1 MGTDD
6 IVKVDYDLGGQ
17 GYVDQFRGEQ
27 LGEVECG
34 CCDLIVKAKECEA
47 VSAVTQRT
55 ISSLDADLIRLK
67 GEMDAGDLQV
77 KNTDMKEKALEDQ
90 IAVWDRDIDLADD
103 AVDAKD
109 NKLMQLEKTLRA
121 REEALDG
128 KEANL
133 QLSVG
138 EEENLRQERISMFET
153 DLFSKQDEIKDLTD
167 ECHEEGL
174 IGSSAATAYN
184 TALRDKYEFD
194 LEDENTRLS
203 EISEECA
210 NVQKEICGH
219 ISKVSSTTLG
229 KIERKEQK
237 TALLV
242 RKHAESR
249 NLRAQYQSE
258 CEMLL
263 KRIQQLEG
271 EGIDGEQEELEVL
284 GSDDEM
290 DSTLQLLLE
299 LPAPTSALIDA
310 FKDDPDMDPNL
321 IALQAMM
328 GHKTKSWPKVVM
340 FLEGVLEWN
349 AELIAEVEQCLHGVA
364 DGVTWTKLHNVFEH
378 IVVHAGMKLEHRP
391 WWRTGEWKWVQQ

>member
-271 EGIDGEQEELEVL
+271 CLLYTSDAADEEDSVDL
-284 GSDDEM
+284 GGRRIIKKKKKER
-290 DSTLQLLLE
+290 
-299 LPAPTSALIDA
+299 
-310 FKDDPDMDPNL
+310 KCR
-321 IALQAMM
+321 
-328 GHKTKSWPKVVM
+328 
-340 FLEGVLEWN
+340 
-349 AELIAEVEQCLHGVA
+349 VE
-364 DGVTWTKLHNVFEH
+364 
-378 IVVHAGMKLEHRP
+378 
-391 WWRTGEWKWVQQ
+391 